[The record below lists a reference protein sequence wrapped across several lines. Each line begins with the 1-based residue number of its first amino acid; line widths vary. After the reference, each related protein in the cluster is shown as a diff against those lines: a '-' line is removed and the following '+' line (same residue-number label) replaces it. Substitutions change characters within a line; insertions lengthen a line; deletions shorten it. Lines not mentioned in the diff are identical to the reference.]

1 MLACEAGPREGSGSQ
16 WAFEDVFED
25 YDLLLEF
32 DKQPKCGP
40 LFNAEKPGALLNA
53 IWILNSALTYVEKL
67 DIFVILVFR
76 FLKSSFH

>member
-1 MLACEAGPREGSGSQ
+1 MYCQCNQNNCSSECSIVRLVKVLACEAGPREGSGSQ

-53 IWILNSALTYVEKL
+53 I
-67 DIFVILVFR
+67 
-76 FLKSSFH
+76 